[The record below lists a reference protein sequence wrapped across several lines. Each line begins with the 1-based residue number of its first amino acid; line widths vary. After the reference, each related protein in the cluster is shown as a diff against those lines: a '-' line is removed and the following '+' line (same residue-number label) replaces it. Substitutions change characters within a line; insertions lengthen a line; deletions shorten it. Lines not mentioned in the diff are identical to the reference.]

1 MHYFVNN
8 YHDDCE
14 CLHWNSNLVSV
25 EHAQWNLLRTGHFEI
40 AIHFIFFNDIGFY
53 RTIYNGG
60 VSVELTSR
68 YWWRVH
74 LHTTFLPIILFLYC
88 MVPEWVIWV
97 SDVIS
102 GIKYRQDIFY
112 PYMITHEFIR
122 FAMKHMLDPD
132 LLHILQ
138 SGKFHFATCWNL
150 YGKLEVP
157 KGTSEPVKRK
167 SWDTIKSKRK
177 IWQKHKQRSTKHYTE
192 NYWLS
197 NNVLAN
203 IQ

>member
-1 MHYFVNN
+1 MRILVLINYVYMFVIFQPDTSTEVATKDRLSRRYTQRLNN
-8 YHDDCE
+8 KVNAE
-14 CLHWNSNLVSV
+14 V
-25 EHAQWNLLRTGHFEI
+25 F
-40 AIHFIFFNDIGFY
+40 

-122 FAMKHMLDPD
+122 LAMKHILDPD

-167 SWDTIKSKRK
+167 SRDTIKSKRK
-177 IWQKHKQRSTKHYTE
+177 IWQKDKQRSTKHYTE
-192 NYWLS
+192 NYW
-197 NNVLAN
+197 
-203 IQ
+203 